1 MRHAKNWYKF
11 AYPWT
16 GVSNRS
22 LCLITGCDKMSSWMV
37 GAFSDCSSGSQ
48 AVLQLSVSGL
58 LEGQLSYS
66 YAWATS
72 SPAIQRVGPSVDQT
86 IATDADPDGLERDDE
101 MFTTDPPQGSNQ
113 CAFIRGYTITRREG
127 LWPRIIRR
135 QRTTIQISSIENA
148 TEGDI
153 RRNSVANTA
162 QSSWQGGGGRDS
174 SGELWGGEP
183 DDDSLSDKDDIRLE
197 EIPSPCEVWM
207 MTCIRGLGTEKY

>member
-101 MFTTDPPQGSNQ
+101 MFTTDPPPKGATSAPSYEDTRSRVGKASGHVSSDGKGPQFRSPPLKMPRKEIYDETPLLTLHSRLGKVGAEREPLGVAGTPVGN
-113 CAFIRGYTITRREG
+113 FGVGNLMMIRYLT
-127 LWPRIIRR
+127 
-135 QRTTIQISSIENA
+135 RTTYVWK
-148 TEGDI
+148 
-153 RRNSVANTA
+153 R
-162 QSSWQGGGGRDS
+162 
-174 SGELWGGEP
+174 
-183 DDDSLSDKDDIRLE
+183 SLVPAR
-197 EIPSPCEVWM
+197 C
-207 MTCIRGLGTEKY
+207 G